1 MSFAE
6 ARSSLF
12 AGHPGLSAGSPR
24 DYHECANA
32 DCRVCGVSTI
42 TTLLLTDV
50 VTL

>member
-1 MSFAE
+1 M
-6 ARSSLF
+6 
-12 AGHPGLSAGSPR
+12 PGIRACLQVHRAITTSAQTW
-24 DYHECANA
+24 